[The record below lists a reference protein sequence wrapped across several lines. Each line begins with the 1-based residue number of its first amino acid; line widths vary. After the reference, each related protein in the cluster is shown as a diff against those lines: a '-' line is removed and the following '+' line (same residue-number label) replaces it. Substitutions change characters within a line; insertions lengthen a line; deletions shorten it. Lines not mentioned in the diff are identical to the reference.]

1 MKTKTSLYKIK
12 IEILNFLNNYAKP
25 VLLKEIEDNI
35 FLKYKI
41 SKNDGISVIKDLVSN
56 KFVNMGKDDNNLKL
70 TSSGRA
76 FLNKAFESAR
86 KTRLE
91 ILHNIDDL
99 SKLTTES
106 FIGEVEEAFPEKLD
120 SESVQGLVR
129 SLIEKEL
136 KKAKKRVLKELQKNI

>member
-1 MKTKTSLYKIK
+1 MKTKTSLYKVK
-12 IEILNFLNNYAKP
+12 IEILNFLNNYVKP
-25 VLLKEIEDNI
+25 VPLKEIEDNI

-41 SKNDGISVIKDLVSN
+41 PKNEGMSAIKDLVSN
-56 KFVNMGKDDNNLKL
+56 KFVKIGKDNNLKL

-91 ILHNIDDL
+91 ILHNINDL